1 MIYTS
6 LAVLAMSASALASPL
21 SGPVH
26 LHPKMPDT
34 RINLSLYNNA
44 HSFRD
49 VKIDGHMYT
58 VPSHQLLLVK
68 APAGTVIFAD
78 SRTSRFRRGDIMLEV
93 SPQNDNQKIVI
104 E

>member
-6 LAVLAMSASALASPL
+6 LAVRALSASALASPL
-21 SGPVH
+21 STPVH

-34 RINLSLYNNA
+34 RINLSLYNKANG
-44 HSFRD
+44 FRD
-49 VKIDGHMYT
+49 VKIDGHSYT
-58 VPSHQLLLVK
+58 VPAHESLRVK

-78 SRTSRFRRGDIMLEV
+78 SRTPRFRRGDVMLQV
-93 SPQNDNQKIVI
+93 TPQNDNQKIVI